1 MAGGKPMTASTKGWN
16 WGTYAR
22 GQDQMA
28 FTVNGQRVFA
38 INYKEIAL
46 SNAPSKNEVVLE
58 FQQVGEEG
66 MGSKKK

>member
-1 MAGGKPMTASTKGWN
+1 MS
-16 WGTYAR
+16 
-22 GQDQMA
+22 

-58 FQQVGEEG
+58 FQQVGEDG
-66 MGSKKK
+66 MSKKNDKSDILTEMRFYVPNTELEMLEE

>member
-1 MAGGKPMTASTKGWN
+1 MAEKQMITSTKGWN
-16 WGTYAR
+16 WGSYAL
-22 GQDQMA
+22 GQDQMS

-58 FQQVGEEG
+58 FQQIGEDG
-66 MGSKKK
+66 MSKKK